1 MICGARAD
9 CGDWEAVI
17 VPCRLTVLLTKEA
30 WETKLDVSFSWV
42 VLKHWY
48 GITYRLRFVA
58 ARDASMASQAHKAWT
73 TSWASTISN
82 VIGVGNH
89 QRFHKPLIIMPSE
102 DPIRIDASTVH
113 RAVPSSASRDD
124 LSGSKAT
131 GIDPEVEASDGDS
144 VAAEKAIEE
153 EISEANTVIRG
164 SSRVEKPKQAA
175 GMIDRT
181 PAAVTQGLL
190 GTQLNHFHLEAFIGG
205 GGMGAV
211 FRGHDEQLDRTVA
224 IKVIPFVGDDPDLQR
239 RFRNEA
245 QSAAKLDH
253 PRIARVFDV
262 GSHGDWHYIVFEY
275 IEGTN
280 IRDLVTRNA
289 VLPIDDAVFYTCELA
304 DALQHAADRGIVH
317 RDIKPSNIL
326 IGQDSKIKLVDMG
339 LARSE
344 NLDLS
349 EDMTASGVTLGT
361 FDYIS
366 PEQAKDPR
374 DADLRSDIYSLG
386 CTLYFMLTGSPPYPG
401 GTMLQKLLSHG
412 NAPPPDA
419 RVLRPELSDHM
430 VAVIQKMLGKNPD
443 DRYQSGFDLI
453 ADLREVA
460 IRDGLSR
467 SQALNPVSIPQPN
480 LVGLWLEKHIPWIA
494 AALLLLVIAGWLQF
508 QSATLRDSVV
518 VPATAVFPEIGNSKP
533 LTKTNL
539 PTSPDPR
546 DTGFLPESDWDLG
559 TESGRSYRSEIPT
572 ETATNANDGNGQG
585 TNGFTPVPLQG
596 EAVERDMPADSIV
609 SDLGEPTANT
619 IERNVTAQ
627 VIRIVSDPDAAADS
641 SEVLNATTL
650 REALMMAQEYNVN
663 AIEIAVRELVSEPI
677 DLQAGDLWIKST
689 ASGGTV
695 IRFEV
700 GNADATARKSMFD
713 VGSGDVVIEDIN
725 FVWQVPGGSV
735 SGGSLFEVNENTLLR
750 LTDCSLTVSNPNLR
764 DSVYAFDVTT
774 DSSFA
779 GVAAAG
785 EPEVQ
790 IELNNV
796 VVRGEITMLHM
807 DEALKLGLDWDNGL
821 LAVSGSM
828 IETGGSRSEIAD
840 SAGRIN
846 LEFWRVTVHA
856 SAGIFR
862 MNGAVNK
869 PHPVLVDR
877 KAGQSIFIVDQNQPH
892 FQFSGFPERFQ
903 GSDLLR
909 LRGSSN
915 LYQIGPE
922 FLDVMLRV
930 ESEDGTVAL
939 TQMMDLE
946 ESPPEWVV
954 EKSPRRSSSV
964 VRVPREWP
972 PAGQRVPA
980 VYEQTDAS
988 PRGFARESLPSL
1000 PQLENNENEGL
1011 SSEQSL

>member
-1 MICGARAD
+1 
-9 CGDWEAVI
+9 
-17 VPCRLTVLLTKEA
+17 
-30 WETKLDVSFSWV
+30 
-42 VLKHWY
+42 
-48 GITYRLRFVA
+48 
-58 ARDASMASQAHKAWT
+58 
-73 TSWASTISN
+73 
-82 VIGVGNH
+82 
-89 QRFHKPLIIMPSE
+89 MPSE

-113 RAVPSSASRDD
+113 RAVHSSTARDD
-124 LSGSKAT
+124 LAERETTGNDQGIESADESSSAAAVGKAN
-131 GIDPEVEASDGDS
+131 D
-144 VAAEKAIEE
+144 E

-164 SSRVEKPKQAA
+164 SSRVEKSKPAVEI
-175 GMIDRT
+175 IDRT
-181 PAAVTQGLL
+181 PAAVTKGLL
-190 GTQLNHFHLEAFIGG
+190 GAQLNHFHLEAFIGG

-211 FRGHDEQLDRTVA
+211 FKGHDEQLDRTVA

-419 RVLRPELSDHM
+419 RVLRPEVSDHM
-430 VAVIQKMLGKNPD
+430 VAVIQKMLAKNPD
-443 DRYQSGFDLI
+443 ERYQTGFDLV

-460 IRDGLSR
+460 VRDGLSR

-480 LVGLWLEKHIPWIA
+480 LVGLWLEKNVPWIA
-494 AALLLLVIAGWLQF
+494 AVLLLFVIAGWLQF
-508 QSATLRDSVV
+508 QSATSRDSVV
-518 VPATAVFPEIGNSKP
+518 IPATAVLPEIGNAKP
-533 LTKTNL
+533 LTKAIL
-539 PTSPDPR
+539 PTTRNPR
-546 DTGFLPESDWDLG
+546 DSDFLPDSDWDLG
-559 TESGRSYRSEIPT
+559 PESGRSSGNEPLPAPT
-572 ETATNANDGNGQG
+572 EQLSNEIEQDTL
-585 TNGFTPVPLQG
+585 GFTPVPLKG
-596 EAVERDMPADSIV
+596 ESAERDRRLDAAASGQ
-609 SDLGEPTANT
+609 GEPTADEIANQ
-619 IERNVTAQ
+619 VVPQ
-627 VIRIVSDPDAAADS
+627 VIRIVSDPDVESVS
-641 SEVLNATTL
+641 SGVLNAATL
-650 REALMMAQEYNVN
+650 RDALAMAQKNNVN
-663 AIEIAVRELVSEPI
+663 VIEIAMPELVSEPVK
-677 DLQAGDLWIKST
+677 LQVEDLWIRST

-700 GNADATARKSMFD
+700 GNTADTVRESMLD

-735 SGGSLFEVNENTLLR
+735 SGGSLFDINENTLLR
-750 LTDCSLTVSNPNLR
+750 LTDCSVTVSNPNLR
-764 DSVYAFDVTT
+764 DSVYAFDVIA

-779 GVAAAG
+779 GGEAAG

-807 DEALKLGLDWDNGL
+807 DEAVKLGLDWDNGL
-821 LAVSGSM
+821 LAVSGNM
-828 IETGGSRSEIAD
+828 IETGGRQTENVEGD
-840 SAGRIN
+840 GRIS

-862 MNGAVNK
+862 MSAAVNT
-869 PHPVLVDR
+869 PYPVVVDR
-877 KAGQSIFIVDQNQPH
+877 QARQSVFIVDQDQPH
-892 FQFSGFPERFQ
+892 FQFSGFPKRFQ
-903 GSDLLR
+903 GNDLLR

-915 LYQIGPE
+915 LYQVGPE
-922 FLDVMLRV
+922 FRDVMLRV
-930 ESEDGTVAL
+930 ETGDGISAV

-946 ESPPEWVV
+946 ESPPDWVV
-954 EKSPRRSSSV
+954 EKSPRRSASV

-988 PRGFARESLPSL
+988 PRGFTRESLPSL
-1000 PQLENNENEGL
+1000 PVLENNENEGL
-1011 SSEQSL
+1011 SIERTL

>member
-1 MICGARAD
+1 
-9 CGDWEAVI
+9 
-17 VPCRLTVLLTKEA
+17 
-30 WETKLDVSFSWV
+30 
-42 VLKHWY
+42 
-48 GITYRLRFVA
+48 
-58 ARDASMASQAHKAWT
+58 
-73 TSWASTISN
+73 
-82 VIGVGNH
+82 
-89 QRFHKPLIIMPSE
+89 MPSE

-113 RAVPSSASRDD
+113 RPVQSSTGRDD
-124 LSGSKAT
+124 LSGREMTGKDQGRESTDESLSAFGKAN
-131 GIDPEVEASDGDS
+131 
-144 VAAEKAIEE
+144 EE

-164 SSRVEKPKQAA
+164 SSRVEKSNPAVDI
-175 GMIDRT
+175 IDRT
-181 PAAVTQGLL
+181 PAAVTKGLL
-190 GTQLNHFHLEAFIGG
+190 GAQLNHFHLEAFIGG

-211 FRGHDEQLDRTVA
+211 FKGHDEQLDRTVA

-419 RVLRPELSDHM
+419 RVLRPEVSDHM
-430 VAVIQKMLGKNPD
+430 VAVIQKMLAKNPD
-443 DRYQSGFDLI
+443 DRYQTGFDLV

-460 IRDGLSR
+460 VRDGLSR
-467 SQALNPVSIPQPN
+467 SQALNPVTVPQPN
-480 LVGLWLEKHIPWIA
+480 LVGLWLEKHLPWIA
-494 AALLLLVIAGWLQF
+494 AVLFLFVIAGWLQF
-508 QSATLRDSVV
+508 QSASSRDSVV
-518 VPATAVFPEIGNSKP
+518 VPPTAVVVPATPATPEIGNRKP
-533 LTKTNL
+533 LGKTIL
-539 PTSPDPR
+539 PTTRNPR
-546 DTGFLPESDWDLG
+546 DSGFLPDLEWDLG
-559 TESGRSYRSEIPT
+559 MGTGRSLRDESRPASSEQPSN
-572 ETATNANDGNGQG
+572 ENEQDAS
-585 TNGFTPVPLQG
+585 GFTPVPLQG
-596 EAVERDMPADSIV
+596 ESTKRDMRLETAVTDRVEPIT
-609 SDLGEPTANT
+609 GENAN
-619 IERNVTAQ
+619 EVAPQ
-627 VIRIVSDPDAAADS
+627 VIRIVSESDVGMES
-641 SEVLNATTL
+641 SEVLHAATL
-650 REALMMAQEYNVN
+650 RDALLMVQENDVRE
-663 AIEIAVRELVSEPI
+663 IEIAVPEIVSEPV
-677 DLQAGDLWIKST
+677 DLQVEDLWIRST
-689 ASGGTV
+689 VSGGTV

-700 GNADATARKSMFD
+700 DNAAASVRGSMLD
-713 VGSGDVVIEDIN
+713 VGSSDVVIEDIN

-735 SGGSLFEVNENTLLR
+735 AGGSLFEINENTFLR
-750 LTDCSLTVSNPNLR
+750 LTDCSVTISNPNLR
-764 DSVYAFDVTT
+764 DNVYAFDVIA
-774 DSSFA
+774 DSSFSGGA
-779 GVAAAG
+779 TAG
-785 EPEVQ
+785 EPQVQ

-807 DEALKLGLDWDNGL
+807 EEAAKLGFDWDNGL

-828 IETGGSRSEIAD
+828 IETGGTLIENVESG
-840 SAGRIN
+840 GRIN

-862 MNGAVNK
+862 MTASGNTLYPMA
-869 PHPVLVDR
+869 VDR
-877 KAGQSIFIVDQNQPH
+877 KAGQSIFIVDQDQPH
-892 FQFSGFPERFQ
+892 FQFAGFPKRFQ
-903 GSDLLR
+903 GDDLLR

-915 LYQIGPE
+915 LYQVGPE
-922 FLDVMLRV
+922 YRDVMLRV
-930 ESEDGTVAL
+930 ESEDGISAVTH
-939 TQMMDLE
+939 MMDLE
-946 ESPPEWVV
+946 DIPPQWLV
-954 EKSPRRSSSV
+954 EKSPRRSATV

-972 PAGQRVPA
+972 PAGQRIPA

-988 PRGFARESLPSL
+988 PRGFTRESLPSL
-1000 PQLENNENEGL
+1000 PLLENNENEGL
-1011 SSEQSL
+1011 SSESTL